1 MRKFLLVLMVFVGLV
16 GAGQRGLAWDYIPKG
31 PTPQTAAFPAMCP
44 PGWYT
49 NTYYYAWQYP
59 WFANYNYSHG
69 PYANWMAGGGFAS
82 YANLGPYP
90 MTHGVWTPPPVD
102 RGTPCG
108 GTAGAGGSGGTGGS
122 GSGTCAQGTVTVNL
136 PADAKLSFNGT
147 PATGTGAVRTFS
159 TPALERGTDYAYEL
173 TAEVVRDGKTERVTE
188 RVVVRAGEKA
198 TVTLDPRP
206 GVVTAVGAR

>member
-69 PYANWMAGGGFAS
+69 PYANWMSGGGFAT

-90 MTHGVWTPPPVD
+90 MTHGVWTPPPVN
-102 RGTPCG
+102 RGVPCG
-108 GTAGAGGSGGTGGS
+108 GDGSN
-122 GSGTCAQGTVTVNL
+122 CAQGTVTVNL
-136 PADAKLSFNGT
+136 PADAKLTFNGT
-147 PATGTGAVRTFS
+147 PAAGTGAVRMFT

-173 TAEVVRDGKTERVTE
+173 SAEVVRDGKTERVTE

-198 TVTLDPRP
+198 TVTLAPR
-206 GVVTAVGAR
+206 GGGVTAASAR